1 MNGANE
7 MSLRLNLA
15 ALIPLCFAVLLSACA
30 HTPQYRSSCASESDK
45 AWKEL
50 SIAKAKGFSGTV
62 AYAKA
67 LSLLTAAKTMQT
79 VENHDAC
86 YKDAKKA
93 REYISQSY
101 KGE

>member
-1 MNGANE
+1 
-7 MSLRLNLA
+7 MSPRLNLV
-15 ALIPLCFAVLLSACA
+15 ALIPLCLAFLLSACA
-30 HTPQYRSSCASESDK
+30 HTPEYRSSCASESDK

-62 AYAKA
+62 SYTKA